1 MIEKILPIKSPP
13 SIEECRRL
21 GRTQF
26 FKILPKRNDIIAAY
40 SDGSVARND
49 MIPGSDI
56 DIAVIVDN
64 TQEPWNV
71 TRIIDNK

>member
-1 MIEKILPIKSPP
+1 MIEEILPIKSPP
-13 SIEECRRL
+13 SIRKCRKL

-26 FKILPKRNDIIAAY
+26 FKILSKRNDIIAAY

-56 DIAVIVDN
+56 DIAIIVDN
-64 TQEPWNV
+64 SQENAY
-71 TRIIDNK
+71 RLLLSGNQ